1 MTGQGDSVT
10 RQGLSA
16 NEVAQ
21 RVARGQVN
29 GSRERGSR
37 TLGDILRANLLTRF
51 NLILGALLVVILVA
65 GRLQDALFGIV
76 LLTNALIGI
85 VQEVRAKRT
94 LDRLSIISAP
104 RARVIRDGHLNE
116 VAIDDVVLDDSIEV
130 RTGDQ
135 IVADGEVIDSEGLQI
150 DESLLTGE
158 SDAVDK
164 SPGARLLSA
173 SFVVAGSGLYQ
184 ATAVG
189 QEAYARKLTAE
200 AKRFSPARSELIDGI
215 NRLLRYISWAIPPTA
230 ALLVFSQLQ
239 TRSGWRD
246 AVSGAVA
253 GLIGMVPQG
262 LVLLTSIAFGVAA
275 VTLATRKVLVQ
286 QLPAVEGLARV
297 DVVCFD
303 KTGTLT
309 DGSITFDR
317 IEAVDGK
324 TETLAEA
331 ALAALAQNEDRNTT
345 LAAIAEA
352 FPSSN
357 GWRRRTAVPFSSTRK
372 WSAADFGEHGIWVL
386 GAPEIILSEDDAAT
400 TLSRAAEIAATGERV
415 VALARSDGELEG
427 EQLPPRVRAVALVV
441 LSERI
446 RPDAA
451 DTLAYFAKQN
461 ISCKVI
467 SGDNAGTVATVAARA
482 GLQGT
487 NSAVDA
493 RSLADDNDA
502 VGSALEAHSAFGRVT
517 PHQKE
522 AMVKALQSRGHTV
535 AMTGDGVNDAL
546 ALKLADIGIAMGSGS
561 AATKAVAEIVLL
573 DDRFATLPDVVA
585 EGRQV
590 IANIERVAN
599 TFITKT
605 VWATVLAIGVSA
617 LLWPYPFL
625 PRHLTIIDA
634 LTIGV
639 PSFFLALAPNLRR
652 YVPGFLDRVL
662 RFTVPAGIVLAAAIF
677 AGYSLARE
685 QGLSLAGQRTSAL
698 LIATI
703 LSLGVLVLSA
713 LPLTWRR
720 GLLLGLVAVGI
731 VLLFPFTSVR
741 KFFAIE
747 VLPAHLTTWA
757 IVIAL
762 IGLPLLS
769 LARTSS
775 TRRSL
780 RSSDQRPGGS

>member
-1 MTGQGDSVT
+1 MI

-16 NEVAQ
+16 DEVAH
-21 RVARGQVN
+21 RVALGQVN
-29 GSRERGSR
+29 GGREPGSR
-37 TLGDILRANLLTRF
+37 TLGEILRANLLTRF
-51 NLILGALLVVILVA
+51 NFILGALLAVILVA

-76 LLTNALIGI
+76 LVTNALIGI

-104 RARVIRDGHLNE
+104 SVRVIRDGHLGE
-116 VAIDDVVLDDSIEV
+116 VAIDDVVLDDLIDV

-135 IVADGEVIDSEGLQI
+135 IVADGEVIDSTGLQI

-158 SDAVDK
+158 SDPVDK
-164 SPGARLLSA
+164 SPGARVLSG

-189 QEAYARKLTAE
+189 QQAYARKLTSE

-215 NRLLRYISWAIPPTA
+215 NRLLRYISWAIPPAA

-239 TRSGWRD
+239 TKSGWRD

-253 GLIGMVPQG
+253 GLVGMVPQG

-275 VTLATRKVLVQ
+275 VTLAARKVLVQ

-309 DGSITFDR
+309 DGSIRLDR
-317 IEAVDGK
+317 IETVDG
-324 TETLAEA
+324 EAQAVAEA
-331 ALAALAQNEDRNTT
+331 ALAALAQDENRNST
-345 LAAIAEA
+345 LAAIGEA
-352 FPSSN
+352 FPSST
-357 GWRRRTAVPFSSTRK
+357 GWRRRGAVPFSSSRK
-372 WSAADFGEHGIWVL
+372 WSAADFGDHGIWVL
-386 GAPEIILSEDDAAT
+386 GAPEIILSGDHADPA
-400 TLSRAAEIAATGERV
+400 LSRAAEVAATGERV
-415 VALARSDGELEG
+415 VALARSDGELDG
-427 EQLPPRVRAVALVV
+427 ERLPPRVRAVALVV

-446 RPDAA
+446 RSDAA

-467 SGDNAGTVATVAARA
+467 SGDNAETVATVAARA
-482 GLQGT
+482 GLHGA
-487 NSAVDA
+487 NAIDA
-493 RSLADDNDA
+493 RSLPDDNDG
-502 VGSALEAHSAFGRVT
+502 VGSALETHSVFGRVT
-517 PHQKE
+517 PRQKE
-522 AMVKALQSRGHTV
+522 AMVKALQMRGHTV

-546 ALKLADIGIAMGSGS
+546 ALKLADIGIAMGSGTP
-561 AATKAVAEIVLL
+561 ATKAVAEIVLL

-617 LLWPYPFL
+617 LVWPYPFL
-625 PRHLTIIDA
+625 PRHLTIIDS

-639 PSFFLALAPNLRR
+639 PSFFLALAPNQRR
-652 YVPGFLDRVL
+652 YVPGFIDRVL
-662 RFTVPAGIVLAAAIF
+662 RFAVPAGIVLAAAVF

-685 QGLSLAGQRTSAL
+685 QGRSLVDQRTSAL
-698 LIATI
+698 LIAMI
-703 LSLGVLVLSA
+703 LSFGVLLLSA
-713 LPLTWRR
+713 LPVTWRR
-720 GLLLGLVAVGI
+720 SLLLGLVSVGI
-731 VLLFPFTSVR
+731 VLLFPFTPVR
-741 KFFAIE
+741 KFFAVD
-747 VLPAHLTTWA
+747 VLPAGLTTWA
-757 IVIAL
+757 IVIAAVS
-762 IGLPLLS
+762 LPLLY
-769 LARTSS
+769 LAWTSS

-780 RSSDQRPGGS
+780 RSEDQRPGGS